1 MLQLVQHFLKN
12 EGKAN
17 HHEKNANYPKCKK
30 KISNPSHF
38 LGKHRKHSILG
49 KVEPIIFPYA
59 PWEINMTDWLLCIPF
74 GSAFVY

>member
-1 MLQLVQHFLKN
+1 MR
-12 EGKAN
+12 
-17 HHEKNANYPKCKK
+17 EKPTIMRKIPTIRNAKK
-30 KISNPSHF
+30 KKSNPNHF

-59 PWEINMTDWLLCIPF
+59 PWEINKTDWLLCIPF